1 MEPTGISLVVNIP
14 ALALNE
20 QAPYGFV
27 WYVNP
32 YPREVSFALVL
43 EMVWLLFKIQW
54 RGQVQFRDSAK

>member
-1 MEPTGISLVVNIP
+1 MYPILRLFLVEPTGISLVVNIP

-32 YPREVSFALVL
+32 
-43 EMVWLLFKIQW
+43 
-54 RGQVQFRDSAK
+54 